1 MEIKTSRL
9 QLNEISWDDLD
20 HVHHLH
26 TIAEVDEFNTLG
38 IPESLDETREVIRP
52 AIEDQSLRERRI
64 FMWKIIE
71 RKSGAFAGIC
81 GLTLSRDRFRTGEIY
96 FKLKPSFWGRGLA
109 TEIAK
114 ALVKAGF
121 EYFKLHRVEAG
132 VATGNVASIRVLEK
146 IGMIREGTKRKIL
159 PIRGEWHDNYHYAI
173 VEDDPREY

>member
-1 MEIKTSRL
+1 MIIKTSRL
-9 QLNEISWDDLD
+9 QLIEISWDDLD

-38 IPESLDETREVIRP
+38 IPNSIEETKDLIRP
-52 AIEDQSLRERRI
+52 AIEDQSLPVRRI
-64 FMWKIIE
+64 YMWKIIA
-71 RKSGAFAGIC
+71 KPSGAFAGIC
-81 GLTLSRDRFRTGEIY
+81 GLTLSLDKFRIGEIY

-121 EYFKLHRVEAG
+121 DYFKLHRVEAG

-173 VEDDPREY
+173 VEDDPRDY